1 MEINIWQVLFQ
12 VINFGVILF
21 VLNKILYK
29 PVLKLLDD
37 RAKKINEGQAMA
49 EKNLKEAAEL
59 DKVRKTELAKV
70 RKEASAIISKAEEEA
85 AGKAHALLAESRQK
99 AKEEAAKIVAS
110 GTKELEN
117 SRKSLDKEAAQLG
130 LAMVTKALEKTLS
143 AKEVDGITSGLL
155 KAMK

>member
-70 RKEASAIISKAEEEA
+70 RKEASAIISNLVKKPKKKPPKLSL
-85 AGKAHALLAESRQK
+85 AGLRSSKTPGNLSTKKLLNWGWRWLPKLSKRLSLPKKSMALLA
-99 AKEEAAKIVAS
+99 VF
-110 GTKELEN
+110 
-117 SRKSLDKEAAQLG
+117 
-130 LAMVTKALEKTLS
+130 
-143 AKEVDGITSGLL
+143 
-155 KAMK
+155 